1 MHANSEIYNL
11 IKYFGIDFN
20 LVLKIVFPLK
30 TKVHA
35 SNGFV
40 TVKRYRKY
48 RETLRRKEKKN
59 TISSHQIF
67 LRGKSC
73 FD

>member
-48 RETLRRKEKKN
+48 RETLIGRRKRTPFVPSN
-59 TISSHQIF
+59 LSQRQIVF
-67 LRGKSC
+67 
-73 FD
+73 